1 MGMDMERADCVY
13 FRKVVRGAES
23 SDEEGEGSWEKMQI
37 RKGITG
43 PQVPPHAFPASSNVR
58 KMLKIKVYFIYLDN
72 SWYFNYGIV
81 FC

>member
-1 MGMDMERADCVY
+1 MDMERADCVH

-23 SDEEGEGSWEKMQI
+23 SEDEGEGSWEKMQI

-43 PQVPPHAFPASSNVR
+43 PQVPLHSFHASSNVR
-58 KMLKIKVYFIYLDN
+58 KMLKIKVDFIYQGT
-72 SWYFNYGIV
+72 SWYFNFGFV